1 MTMNSCLRFV
11 ALAGLLFSSAGFLP
25 VFCQAAHTAPKGQPF
40 AVIAYVNGAMSEVD
54 KYRVEELTHINYSF
68 LHLRGN
74 TLGLR
79 PNRDSAGIAHLVSLK
94 SRNPRL
100 KVILSVGG
108 WGGCETCSEVF
119 STNQGRKEFAESA
132 RGLLERFRADGIDL
146 DWEYPAIEGYP
157 GHRFS
162 PGDRRNFTLLVK
174 ELRTVLTD
182 KYELS
187 FAAGGLQDFLEH
199 SVEWDQVAP
208 LVDRINLM
216 TYDLVNGNSTRTGH
230 HTPLFSTTGQRESA
244 DYDVRFLDSLGVP
257 RRKIIIGAAFYARVW
272 GDVGEANNGLY
283 QPGQFKA
290 YVRYRDFDKTFGND
304 VESGSRWDSL
314 AQAPYRYDSTK
325 KLFATFD
332 NQRSIR
338 LKTGYALKN
347 GMGGIMFWE
356 LSGDKYEGGLL
367 DAIGNALRQGG
378 RGR

>member
-11 ALAGLLFSSAGFLP
+11 ALANILLSSAGFLP
-25 VFCQAAHTAPKGQPF
+25 ARCQGTHTTTPGQPF
-40 AVIAYVNGAMSEVD
+40 AVIAYVNGAVSEVD

-100 KVILSVGG
+100 KIILSVGG

-119 STNQGRKEFAESA
+119 ATDPGRREFAESA
-132 RGLLERFRADGIDL
+132 RNLLERFGADGIDL

-157 GHRFS
+157 GHRYS
-162 PGDRRNFTLLVK
+162 PDDKRNFTLLIR
-174 ELRTVLTD
+174 ELRTAFAD

-208 LVDRINLM
+208 LVDKINLM
-216 TYDLVNGNSTRTGH
+216 SYDLVNGYSTRTGH
-230 HTPLFSTTGQRESA
+230 HTPLFSTSGQRESA
-244 DYDVRFLDSLGVP
+244 DFDVRFLDSLGVP

-272 GDVGEANNGLY
+272 GNVDETNNGLFR
-283 QPGQFKA
+283 PGQFKA
-290 YVRYRDFDKTFGND
+290 YVRYKDFEKTFGND
-304 VESGSRWDSL
+304 VESSSRWDSI
-314 AQAPYRYDSTK
+314 AQAPYRYDPAK

-332 NQRSIR
+332 NERSVR
-338 LKTGYALKN
+338 LKTGYALEN
-347 GMGGIMFWE
+347 GLGGIMFWE
-356 LSGDKYEGGLL
+356 LTGDKYEGGLL
-367 DAIGNALRQGG
+367 DAIRMALQQGG
-378 RGR
+378 R